1 MALQLTSEQYNIINK
16 PQTVPLPNGDVKII
30 NKNGKDYLCV
40 HVPAIRGHKNL
51 SILEVRHFF
60 EEQGWVFYMT
70 QDVFM
75 FFTKKE
81 TLWKKI
87 THIFRK
93 K

>member
-1 MALQLTSEQYNIINK
+1 MALQLTSEQYSSIK
-16 PQTVPLPNGDVKII
+16 KEQTVPLPNGDVKII
-30 NKNGKDYLCV
+30 NVDNKDYLCV
-40 HVPAIRGHKNL
+40 HVPAIRRHMNL
-51 SILEVRHFF
+51 SILEVRHYF
-60 EEQGWVFYMT
+60 EKQGWVFYMT

-87 THIFRK
+87 KHIFSK

>member
-1 MALQLTSEQYNIINK
+1 MALMLTSEQYSSINK
-16 PQTVPLPNGDVKII
+16 EQTVPLPNGDVKII
-30 NKNGKDYLCV
+30 NKDNKDYLCV
-40 HVPAIRGHKNL
+40 NVPAIRGHKGL

-75 FFTKKE
+75 FFTRKE
-81 TLWKKI
+81 TLWKRIK
-87 THIFRK
+87 HIFSK

>member
-81 TLWKKI
+81 TLWKRI
-87 THIFRK
+87 THIFSK

>member
-1 MALQLTSEQYNIINK
+1 MALQLTSEQYSSINK
-16 PQTVPLPNGDVKII
+16 EQTVPLPNGDVKII
-30 NKNGKDYLCV
+30 NKNGTDYLCV

-81 TLWKKI
+81 TLWKRI
-87 THIFRK
+87 THIFSK

>member
-1 MALQLTSEQYNIINK
+1 MALQLTSEQYSSINK
-16 PQTVPLPNGDVKII
+16 EQTVPLPNGDVKII

-60 EEQGWVFYMT
+60 EEHGWVFYMT

-81 TLWKKI
+81 TLWKRIK
-87 THIFRK
+87 HIFINK
-93 K
+93 